1 MKKILTVLLALVP
14 WWAQAQEVLEN
25 LVLPLPNDSTMLDV
39 RTTNFPEI
47 KELYFTPIP
56 GAPLLGQP
64 IRVDGSLREIR
75 TEEHG
80 LAYPTLYDWNR
91 DGKQDLLVGEFLTGQ
106 SRIKVYLNEG
116 SNRKPKFTGEWFY
129 ATDVNGDVIS
139 NYQWCCIGIHPQI
152 VDMDG
157 DGYLDIISGQ
167 YYPGEISWWRGTEKG
182 FEPRRMIE
190 QFGYHPG
197 KEFTSFGGDPDWSPE
212 TWAYWNYSSA
222 RVADFN
228 GDGLLDLFVGGT
240 GGYRVAL
247 NTGTKE
253 NPKFGRREF
262 LFHVDG
268 SILHTNREP
277 GIYVATGEP
286 FSGWQACARTSHS
299 YLNPVDWDGDGV
311 LDLIVTDEYVHSR
324 EYGVYFCRGVNTD
337 DGLRFE
343 PARPLFLA
351 KDGSKALPGCTPHV
365 QVVDWNGDGVND
377 IIMGLSIPTI
387 NGFEG
392 ATDIYYQWIGE
403 LGLPSPGKDTG
414 ESLQYYENADSLRNR
429 IKRESYMKEFMIG
442 TLDDWKY
449 ITLRH
454 RGYVFVFLGEKNK
467 QEAVAIPMKAVERE
481 FEYDKPAKKKM
492 ETKLAERPP
501 VSCNARVYGDYE
513 NGKHRVHVTM
523 ETSGT
528 YHVYT
533 PSPMNVNQP
542 VKIEIE
548 FPDGLVKA
556 GELETP
562 PVIMYGGSEVY
573 DGKLLYFDQ
582 PFTVESGRKGTFE
595 IRVKVSW
602 QTCNEESCLPP
613 DEYEETLKFTIE

>member
-1 MKKILTVLLALVP
+1 MALAP
-14 WWAQAQEVLEN
+14 WWAQAQEELPD
-25 LVLPLPNDSTMLDV
+25 LQLPLPHDSTLLDV
-39 RTTNFPEI
+39 RTTNFPEM
-47 KELYFTPIP
+47 KELVYATIP
-56 GAPLLGQP
+56 GAPLLRQP
-64 IRVDGSLREIR
+64 MRVDGSLREIR

-129 ATDVNGDVIS
+129 ATDMNGDVIS
-139 NYQWCCIGIHPQI
+139 NYQWCCIGIHPQM

-182 FEPRRMIE
+182 FEPRRLIE
-190 QFGYHPG
+190 QLGYQPG
-197 KEFTSFGGDPDWSPE
+197 KEFVMGDEPDWSPE
-212 TWAYWNYSSA
+212 AWAYWNYSSA

-277 GIYVATGEP
+277 GIHVATGLP
-286 FSGWQACARTSHS
+286 FSSWQVCARTSHS

-311 LDLIVTDEYVHSR
+311 LDILVTDEYVHSR
-324 EYGVYFCRGVNTD
+324 EYGVYFCRGVRTD

-377 IIMGLSIPTI
+377 ILMGLSIPTI

-392 ATDIYYQWIGE
+392 ATELYDQWIGE
-403 LGLPSPGKDTG
+403 LRLQSPGKDTG
-414 ESLQYYENADSLRNR
+414 ESLQYYENMDSLRNR
-429 IKRESYMKEFMIG
+429 IKREPYMKEFMIG

-467 QEAVAIPMKAVERE
+467 QEALAIPRKAVERE
-481 FEYDKPAKKKM
+481 FEYDKPARKR
-492 ETKLAERPP
+492 AELPQRERKP
-501 VSCNARVYGDYE
+501 VSCFMQLRQGEEEGSRQVY
-513 NGKHRVHVTM
+513 VAL

-533 PSPMNVNQP
+533 PSPVNVNEP

-548 FPDGLVKA
+548 FPEGVTKD
-556 GELETP
+556 GELQTP
-562 PVIMYGGSEVY
+562 PVILYGGSEVY
-573 DGKLLYFDQ
+573 DGKRLSFRQ
-582 PFTVESGRKGTFE
+582 PFTVEPGLKGTFD
-595 IRVKVSW
+595 IKVKVSW

-613 DEYEETLKFTIE
+613 EEHEETLTLTIE

>member
-1 MKKILTVLLALVP
+1 MKKVFIALLLLFFYYAE
-14 WWAQAQEVLEN
+14 AQEYLKH
-25 LVLPLPNDSTMLDV
+25 LTLPLPHDSTMLDV
-39 RTTNFPEI
+39 RTTNFPEF
-47 KELYFTPIP
+47 KELYFTSIP
-56 GAPLLGQP
+56 GAPVLQQP
-64 IRVDGSLREIR
+64 MRVDGSLREIR
-75 TEEHG
+75 VEEHG
-80 LAYPTLYDWNR
+80 LAYPTLYDWNK

-139 NYQWCCIGIHPQI
+139 NDQWCCIGIHPQM

-157 DGYLDIISGQ
+157 DGYLDILSGQ

-190 QFGYHPG
+190 QLGYQPG
-197 KEFTSFGGDPDWSPE
+197 KEFVMGEEPDWLPE
-212 TWAYWNYSSA
+212 AWAYWNYSSA

-247 NTGTKE
+247 NVGTKE

-311 LDLIVTDEYVHSR
+311 LDILITDEYIHPR

-365 QVVDWNGDGVND
+365 QVVDYNGDGVND

-392 ATDIYYQWIGE
+392 AAELYDQWIGE
-403 LGLPSPGKDTG
+403 LRLQSPGKDTG
-414 ESLQYYENADSLRNR
+414 ESLQYYENTDSLRNR
-429 IKRESYMKEFMIG
+429 IKREPYMKEFMIG

-467 QEAVAIPMKAVERE
+467 QEALAIPMKAVERE
-481 FEYDKPAKKKM
+481 FEYDKPARKREEFKK
-492 ETKLAERPP
+492 AEQPP
-501 VSCNARVYGDYE
+501 VSCFMRIIKDKEGD
-513 NGKHRVHVTM
+513 NCVLVSLKT
-523 ETSGT
+523 TGT

-533 PSPMNVNQP
+533 SSPINVNQP
-542 VKIEIE
+542 VEIDIKFPEGVEKI
-548 FPDGLVKA
+548 
-556 GELETP
+556 GEMRTP
-562 PVIMYGGSEVY
+562 PVTLYGGSEVY
-573 DGKLLYFDQ
+573 DGKLL
-582 PFTVESGRKGTFE
+582 TFE
-595 IRVKVSW
+595 QKFKVNPEVDGDIQIKVRVSW